1 MSIISL
7 LTLIINTCN
16 VVAVIVLIR
25 KQAALRKCYKE
36 NLAKMNEINKSM
48 MEEFTMLSNHYSK
61 AIKIAS
67 KRLSHEVYVDDLD
80 RYRTPDEWELELLK
94 EAGEHD

>member
-1 MSIISL
+1 MNILDVVNLILSVCVLVGTISL
-7 LTLIINTCN
+7 
-16 VVAVIVLIR
+16 VR
-25 KQAALRKCYKE
+25 KSKALRKRYEE

-67 KRLSHEVYVDDLD
+67 KRLSHEVYVDELD